1 MNKKM
6 KDLAYTFSANFLNF
20 LMGFVTGFIIPKFLG
35 IDDYAYLKVFTFYV
49 GYVGIAHLG
58 LLDGIYIK
66 YGSYNYED
74 LPQEKFRG
82 YTRSLIIFQIVEA
95 IILGGIISIVV
106 KDSNRIVICFMVILN
121 MIILNITNLF
131 TFIHQFTK
139 RFKLFSINTIINKL
153 LYVIGCLVLIYFSM
167 FNYINFIILQTII
180 NLLILGI
187 YIFKNKDLV
196 FGKGQGLLDSLK
208 EYKELIKLG
217 FFIMI
222 GNFMTII
229 ILGIDRLFV
238 DAFFTLEDFAMYSF
252 SYTLISLFYIL
263 LNSLTMVLYP
273 YLTRAKEE
281 SYKNVYEIIRMAIT
295 IIMSF
300 TLCGYFIIK
309 FIVQNFMPQYINS
322 FGILIF
328 LVPTV
333 IYSGHISILI
343 TNYYKVLKKTK
354 EYTINNIVALMISI
368 ITNTIAYTVFKNVTS
383 IAIATLISFILWI
396 IYSDIYFKKVLGVK
410 ILKAHILDIGIVSI
424 FIVCAYSFN
433 WFFGMIVYLVLIVLF
448 MASLVKN
455 ELNSIINMILKQ
467 Y

>member
-1 MNKKM
+1 MNKRM

-49 GYVGIAHLG
+49 TYVGVAHLG

-74 LPQEKFRG
+74 LPQEKFRA
-82 YTRSLIIFQIVEA
+82 YTRSLVIFQIVEA
-95 IILGGIISIVV
+95 IILGVIVSIVI
-106 KDSNRIVICFMVILN
+106 KDSNRSIICFMVILN

-153 LYVIGCLVLIYFSM
+153 LYVIGCLFLIYFSM
-167 FNYINFIILQTII
+167 FNYINFVILQTVI
-180 NLLILGI
+180 NVLILGI
-187 YIFKNKDLV
+187 YIYKNKDLV
-196 FGKGQGLLDSLK
+196 FGKAQGLLENFR

-217 FFIMI
+217 FFVMI

-229 ILGIDRLFV
+229 VLGIDRLFI
-238 DAFFTLEDFAMYSF
+238 DAFFSLEDFAMYSF
-252 SYTLISLFYIL
+252 AYTLISLFYIL

-281 SYKNVYEIIRMAIT
+281 TYKEVYETIKMAIT
-295 IIMSF
+295 ILMSF
-300 TLCGYFIIK
+300 TLCGYFVIK
-309 FIVQNFMPQYINS
+309 FIVINFIPQYTNS
-322 FGILIF
+322 FNILIF

-354 EYTINNIVALMISI
+354 EYTFNNIVALIISI
-368 ITNTIAYTVFKNVTS
+368 ITNIIAYIIFKDV
-383 IAIATLISFILWI
+383 IAIAASTLISFILWA
-396 IYSDIYFKKVLGVK
+396 IYSDLYFKKILGVK
-410 ILKAHILDIGIVSI
+410 ILKANMLDIGIIVI

-433 WFFGMIVYLVLIVLF
+433 WLAGMLVYLILIGIF
-448 MASLVKN
+448 
-455 ELNSIINMILKQ
+455 MILMIRRDIKKIIKIMLKK
-467 Y
+467 

>member
-1 MNKKM
+1 MNKRM

-49 GYVGIAHLG
+49 TYVGVAHLG

-74 LPQEKFRG
+74 LPQEKFRA
-82 YTRSLIIFQIVEA
+82 YTRSLVIFQIVEA
-95 IILGGIISIVV
+95 IILGVIVSIVI
-106 KDSNRIVICFMVILN
+106 KDSNRSIICFMVILN

-153 LYVIGCLVLIYFSM
+153 LYVIGCLFLIYFSM
-167 FNYINFIILQTII
+167 FNYINFVILQTVI
-180 NLLILGI
+180 NVLILGI
-187 YIFKNKDLV
+187 YIYKNKDLV
-196 FGKGQGLLDSLK
+196 FGKAQGLLENFR

-217 FFIMI
+217 FFVMI

-229 ILGIDRLFV
+229 VLGIDRLFI
-238 DAFFTLEDFAMYSF
+238 DAFFSLEDFAMYSF
-252 SYTLISLFYIL
+252 AYTLISLFYIL

-281 SYKNVYEIIRMAIT
+281 TYKEVYETIKMAIT
-295 IIMSF
+295 ILMSF
-300 TLCGYFIIK
+300 TLCGYFVIK
-309 FIVQNFMPQYINS
+309 FIVINFIPQYTNS
-322 FGILIF
+322 FNILIF

-354 EYTINNIVALMISI
+354 EYTFNNIVALIISI
-368 ITNTIAYTVFKNVTS
+368 ITNIIAYIIFKDV
-383 IAIATLISFILWI
+383 IAIAASTLISFILWV
-396 IYSDIYFKKVLGVK
+396 IYSDLYFKKILGVK
-410 ILKAHILDIGIVSI
+410 ILKANMLDIGIIVI

-433 WFFGMIVYLVLIVLF
+433 WLAGMLVYLILIGIF
-448 MASLVKN
+448 
-455 ELNSIINMILKQ
+455 MILMIRRDIKKIIKIMLKK
-467 Y
+467 